1 MKKFNTTKKINIKK
15 IFFVIF
21 TLFFIY
27 FPVKLLFDFLVTNDV
42 TVLENIIQSLV
53 FGLVLSLV
61 SIYNWRSSGRK
72 IERLIKLELN
82 KGEKIEI
89 ETRAGRLI
97 NRIIFP
103 GKLYLTDQRLIYI
116 GFEYFQF
123 EKIKSIKRNDIVDIQ
138 PVKIYNLIDNGIEI
152 QDRFGK
158 KHKFNF
164 DDRDEV
170 LAALQTEM
178 NVAIYPK

>member
-1 MKKFNTTKKINIKK
+1 M
-15 IFFVIF
+15 
-21 TLFFIY
+21 FFIY
-27 FPVKLLFDFLVTNDV
+27 FPISLLLDFLIKGKISILENTIPSLLFGISIKFF
-42 TVLENIIQSLV
+42 TV
-53 FGLVLSLV
+53 
-61 SIYNWRSSGRK
+61 YNWRFSGRK
-72 IERLIKLELN
+72 LERLIKLELN

-123 EKIKSIKRNDIVDIQ
+123 EKIKSIKRKDIVDIQ
-138 PVKIYNLIDNGIEI
+138 PVKMYNLIDNGIEI
-152 QDRFGK
+152 QDQSGK

-164 DDRDEV
+164 DNRDEV

-178 NVAIYPK
+178 NVAY